1 MRGLVGV
8 LAFGVLAAAGGCDS
22 LRFAPGEVQK
32 ANAYLHHRTAQ
43 MAADAARDE
52 AASTDLVQL
61 TALSEVQS
69 RAFMADYGLPRELP
83 AAERVEDVLA
93 ESSRAIAADALAM
106 SAERPDAWAVADGLL
121 EAGLAVA
128 GILGGAW
135 GIRAV
140 QFIKRTREKSQALRE
155 IIRGN
160 ELFKRTSADA
170 AEAFKAAHK
179 DQSPQTRQIVT
190 ELKTEQPS

>member
-1 MRGLVGV
+1 MRGLVGIWG
-8 LAFGVLAAAGGCDS
+8 LGVLAAASGCDS

-43 MAADAARDE
+43 IAADAARDE
-52 AASTDLVQL
+52 AASVDLVQL
-61 TALSEVQS
+61 TTLSEVQS

-93 ESSRAIAADALAM
+93 ESSRAIAADALTL
-106 SAERPDAWAVADGLL
+106 SAERPDVWAVADGLL

-135 GIRAV
+135 GIRAA

-155 IIRGN
+155 IIQGN
-160 ELFKRTSADA
+160 EIFKRTSADA

-190 ELKTEQPS
+190 ELKAEQPS